1 MGRVKEIYSL
11 ADECRELNV
20 NLSLDKIIE
29 LEENGHLDEILESGY
44 IDDFS
49 IDDYSFEETEEL
61 LVG

>member
-20 NLSLDKIIE
+20 HLSLDRLIE
-29 LEENGHLDEILESGY
+29 LEENGHLDDILESDCV
-44 IDDFS
+44 DDFC